1 MSKFKIG
8 DKVRFR
14 RDGDIGILNQSM
26 GFNLYVDYT
35 VTGLSCRGEHNLY
48 DLSCGEH
55 LRLLFIPEVQLEPT
69 TEPQSKFANIKVG
82 DWVEHLN
89 GTHLLVTATE
99 EPVNIKSPHIKDR
112 TPKFRCNN
120 RNTYSVF
127 DGSCIHDEDRIV
139 RILSPK
145 KVIVDFGSGIAGT
158 IERRADS
165 ICVFNKCGKL
175 VAWIYLSL
183 LDPETRAKV
192 ESIIKAQEEE

>member
-1 MSKFKIG
+1 MKQFKTG

-14 RDGDIGILNQSM
+14 QNGVFGNMNKYMYANNVMLDREYEVIDITGRVARII
-26 GFNLYVDYT
+26 GYNLYFDIP
-35 VTGLSCRGEHNLY
+35 Y
-48 DLSCGEH
+48 DCLE
-55 LRLLFIPEVQLEPT
+55 LIP
-69 TEPQSKFANIKVG
+69 EPQSKFANIKVG